1 MRLNTIQRRKARR
14 GFEQALGKEELV
26 NRMYQIIK
34 TGKEGLD
41 GFVQGLGVMLVEA
54 IMDMEREERSGPQ
67 YQPVQAGVYKWAYQ
81 KGSLYLGDRKVF
93 VRHPR
98 LRGPGGEIPLAS
110 YETLKKPGAFS
121 DELLSKVLRGLSA
134 RKYRETLLEAA
145 GTFGV
150 SSGAVSRHVIEVTVQ
165 RLKEFKERT
174 LSEIVPFA
182 VFIDTIHRG
191 GEAFLV
197 ALGIDTEGH
206 KHVLGFWEGATE
218 NHEVCEE
225 LFADMERRGFGLSK
239 KILWVTDG
247 GKGIRKALKDRYGK
261 KLIHQRCTI
270 HKDRNIQRHLAKKY
284 RKEAHRRFRVALEQS
299 RYEDAR
305 RMLLDFEKWLR
316 GINESAAD
324 SLLEAFEEILTL
336 HRLKVPALLRK
347 TLTCTNPIESM
358 FSTVRDCEGNIKR
371 YRSSAMSQ
379 RWLATV
385 LLHCEKGFRRV
396 KGYLGIAEVM
406 ATIEQIQQEEDC
418 VIRKAA

>member
-1 MRLNTIQRRKARR
+1 MQLSTIQRKKAR
-14 GFEQALGKEELV
+14 GGLEAAFGKEELV

-34 TGKEGLD
+34 TGKQGLD
-41 GFVQGLGVMLVEA
+41 GFVQELGILLVQA

-67 YQPVQAGVYKWAYQ
+67 YQPLQAGLYKWAYQ
-81 KGSLYLGDRKVF
+81 KGSLYMGDRKIS

-98 LRGPGGEIPLAS
+98 LRGPEGEIPLES
-110 YETLKKPGAFS
+110 YETLKKPGVFS
-121 DELLSKVLRGLSA
+121 EELLNKVLRGISA
-134 RKYRETLLEAA
+134 RKYRETLMEAA
-145 GTFGV
+145 GAFGV
-150 SSGAVSRHVIEVTVQ
+150 SPGTVSRHVVEVTVQ
-165 RLKEFKERT
+165 RLKEFKERA
-174 LSEIVPFA
+174 LSDIVPFA

-225 LFADMERRGFGLSK
+225 LFSDMERRGLRLSK

-247 GKGIRKALKDRYGK
+247 GKGIIKTLKERFGK

-284 RKEAHRRFRVALEQS
+284 RKEAHRRFKIALEQNS
-299 RYEDAR
+299 YEDAQ
-305 RMLLDFEKWLR
+305 RMLGEFEKWLR

-324 SLLEAFEEILTL
+324 SLMEAFEDILTL
-336 HRLKVPALLRK
+336 HRLKVPGLLRK

-371 YRSSAMSQ
+371 YRNSAMSQ

-396 KGYLGIAEVM
+396 KGYLGITEVV
-406 ATIEQIQQEEDC
+406 ATIEQVQEEKYAFQ
-418 VIRKAA
+418 KAA